1 MGQVHHP
8 PHFFHFHSHE
18 WPEFRAK
25 LLASFKRH
33 GLHFGIAALIA
44 VAALIMMKPLA
55 EVNTPQPVADISDA
69 TSNAS
74 WVAAPSTGYYLP
86 GEFHAQQKNAKPEEF
101 PPQF

>member
-8 PHFFHFHSHE
+8 PHFSHFFSGD

-25 LLASFKRH
+25 LVASFKRY
-33 GLHFGIAALIA
+33 GLHVGIAALIA

-55 EVNTPQPVADISDA
+55 EVNTPQTVAGIPDA
-69 TSNAS
+69 TSRAS
-74 WVAAPSTGYYLP
+74 WVAAPSPGYYLP
-86 GEFHAQQKNAKPEEF
+86 GEFHEQQKNSKTEEF

>member
-8 PHFFHFHSHE
+8 PHFFHFYSHE

-25 LLASFKRH
+25 LVASFKRH
-33 GLHFGIAALIA
+33 GLHVGIAALIA

-55 EVNTPQPVADISDA
+55 EVNTPQPVAGISEA
-69 TSNAS
+69 TSSTPLVDAPAAS
-74 WVAAPSTGYYLP
+74 YYLP
-86 GEFHAQQKNAKPEEF
+86 GEFHAQQKNAKTEEF

>member
-8 PHFFHFHSHE
+8 PHFSHFYSHE

-25 LLASFKRH
+25 LVASFKRH
-33 GLHFGIAALIA
+33 GLHFGIAALLA

-55 EVNTPQPVADISDA
+55 EVNMPQKVAEISDA

-74 WVAAPSTGYYLP
+74 WVAAPSRGYYLP
-86 GEFHAQQKNAKPEEF
+86 GEFHEQQKNAKTEEF
-101 PPQF
+101 SPQF

>member
-8 PHFFHFHSHE
+8 PHFFDFHSHE

-25 LLASFKRH
+25 LVASFKRH
-33 GLHFGIAALIA
+33 GLHVGIAALIA

-55 EVNTPQPVADISDA
+55 EVNTPPAVAGISDA
-69 TSNAS
+69 TSRAS
-74 WVAAPSTGYYLP
+74 LVDAPSVGYYLP
-86 GEFHAQQKNAKPEEF
+86 AEFDAQQKNAKTDEF